1 MRVLLYGL
9 NYAPEPVGIGK
20 YSGEL
25 GGWLAKRGHQIRV
38 ITAPPYFPQWH
49 AKGNRYRQERLE
61 GAMVWR
67 CPLWVPR
74 RPNGVTRLLHLASFA
89 VSSLPVV
96 LWQWRWKP
104 DLIICVAPTLFC
116 APGALLLK
124 RMCGPKTLAWLHIQD
139 FELDAAFEL
148 GLLKGRWMRVTTERI
163 EQRLLKNFQRV
174 SSISEAMRGRVIS
187 KGVRKERTEL
197 LPNWVDLSLIYP
209 QAKEERL
216 SNPYRK
222 ELGIKCEQLVL
233 LYSGSMNKKQGL
245 EIVVQA
251 VEALG
256 HREDLVWVFGGDGP
270 GKAALINGTK
280 HLAQVLH
287 MGLQPV
293 ERLNDWL
300 NLADIHILPQKAA
313 AADLVLP
320 SKVLGILASGR
331 AMVAA
336 SPEHTTLGELAEQTG
351 RRVNPGEAIA
361 IEKAIIEL
369 AENEQERKML
379 GERARKIAVGYYC
392 VNSVLTEFER
402 IAQSALEEGRG
413 CTSETRRDC
422 LSS

>member
-49 AKGNRYRQERLE
+49 AKGNLYRQERLE

-74 RPNGVTRLLHLASFA
+74 RPNGITRLIHLASFA
-89 VSSLPVV
+89 VSSLPLV

-104 DLIICVAPTLFC
+104 DLIICVAPALFC

-124 RMCGPKTLAWLHIQD
+124 RMCGPQTLAWLHIQD

-148 GLLKGRWMRVTTERI
+148 GLLKGKWMRTTADRLERW
-163 EQRLLKNFQRV
+163 LLRSFQRV
-174 SSISEAMRGRVIS
+174 SSISEAMRKRAIG
-187 KGVRKERTEL
+187 KGVKSECAEL
-197 LPNWVDLSLIYP
+197 LTNWVDLSLIYP
-209 QAKEERL
+209 IAEEQRL

-222 ELGIKCEQLVL
+222 ELGIKDNQLIL

-256 HREDLVWVFGGDGP
+256 DREDLMWVFGGEGP
-270 GKAALINGTK
+270 GKAAFTEATR
-280 HLAQVLH
+280 HLPQVVH
-287 MGLQPV
+287 VGLQPSD
-293 ERLNDWL
+293 RMNNWL
-300 NLADIHILPQKAA
+300 NLADIHLLPQKTE

-320 SKVLGILASGR
+320 SKVLGILASGQPMVSTSPADSTLGQLAR
-331 AMVAA
+331 ESGRQVDPGDMVAFCEA
-336 SPEHTTLGELAEQTG
+336 VEELANDAEKRQELG
-351 RRVNPGEAIA
+351 KRARR
-361 IEKAIIEL
+361 L
-369 AENEQERKML
+369 AEETFDRTEVLAQFEK
-379 GERARKIAVGYYC
+379 
-392 VNSVLTEFER
+392 SVLSLLDER
-402 IAQSALEEGRG
+402 VER
-413 CTSETRRDC
+413 
-422 LSS
+422 

>member
-49 AKGNRYRQERLE
+49 AKGNLYRQERLE

-74 RPNGVTRLLHLASFA
+74 RPNGITRLIHLASFA

-104 DLIICVAPTLFC
+104 DLIICVAPALFC

-124 RMCGPKTLAWLHIQD
+124 RMCGPQTLAWLHIQD

-148 GLLKGRWMRVTTERI
+148 GLLKGKWIRATAERL
-163 EQRLLKNFQRV
+163 EQWLLRSFQRV
-174 SSISEAMRGRVIS
+174 SSISEAMRERAIS
-187 KGVRKERTEL
+187 KGVRIGCDEL
-197 LPNWVDLSLIYP
+197 IPNWVDLNLIYP
-209 QAKEERL
+209 HTQGQRL

-222 ELGIKCEQLVL
+222 ELGIKREQLVL

-245 EIVVQA
+245 ELLVQA
-251 VEALG
+251 VEALRD
-256 HREDLVWVFGGDGP
+256 REDLVWVFGGEGP
-270 GKAALINGTK
+270 GKIALIDATR
-280 HLAQVLH
+280 HMPQVRH
-287 MGLQPV
+287 VELQPS

-300 NLADIHILPQKAA
+300 NLADIHLLPQKAE

-320 SKVLGILASGR
+320 SKVLGILGSGR
-331 AMVAA
+331 PMVATC
-336 SPEHTTLGELAEQTG
+336 PMDTTLGRLAEETG
-351 RRVNPGEAIA
+351 RRVDPGDAKALAGAIL
-361 IEKAIIEL
+361 EL
-369 AENEQERKML
+369 SINEQERWAL
-379 GERARKIAVGYYC
+379 GERAREIAKENYGM
-392 VNSVLTEFER
+392 NSVLGEFER
-402 IAQSALEEGRG
+402 SALQALERERNLQSGDQR
-413 CTSETRRDC
+413 SR